1 MEINVLVDDS
11 YKEHVDSGWLKKL
24 TEKILSSQK
33 ITGRT
38 EVGVAI
44 VSQERI
50 KELNSKYLGENEPT
64 DVLSFPMHPDE
75 APAFISPPDGVEH
88 LGEVI
93 ISYPQAVKQA
103 EEHDHPVRREL
114 AVLLVHGMLHLLGY
128 DHGEAEEEQQMKEKE
143 NNILSYIKGETG

>member
-11 YKEHVDSGWLKKL
+11 FREHFDSRWLKKL

-33 ITGRT
+33 VAAGV
-38 EVGVAI
+38 EVGVVI
-44 VSQERI
+44 VGQERI

-64 DVLSFPMHPDE
+64 DVLSFPMRPE
-75 APAFISPPDGVEH
+75 ESTAFIPPPDGVEH

-103 EEHDHPVRREL
+103 EEHSHSVKREL
-114 AVLLVHGMLHLLGY
+114 AVLLVHGVLHLLGY
-128 DHGEAEEEQQMKEKE
+128 DHGEPDEEQVMKERE
-143 NNILSYIKGETG
+143 SDILSYIEGETE